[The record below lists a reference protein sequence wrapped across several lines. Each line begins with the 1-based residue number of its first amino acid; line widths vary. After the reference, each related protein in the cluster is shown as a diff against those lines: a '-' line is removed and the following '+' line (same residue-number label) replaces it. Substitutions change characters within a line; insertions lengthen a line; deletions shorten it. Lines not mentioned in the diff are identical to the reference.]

1 MYDSSLNS
9 ASLTIGEGFVGGI
22 AFAIAIKHGV
32 PIDEGGMSLFSAK
45 KILEAFKQVSPNVDL
60 SSAELILFFAGI
72 ALFIASIVAVIV
84 SITRMDNWITGAV
97 LYSLGFIF
105 GAIIIL

>member
-1 MYDSSLNS
+1 MYDDSLNS

-22 AFAIAIKHGV
+22 AFAIVIKHGV
-32 PIDEGGMSLFSAK
+32 SIDEGGISLFSAK
-45 KILEAFKQVSPNVDL
+45 KIVETFKQVSPNVDL
-60 SSAELILFFAGI
+60 SSTELVLFFAGI
-72 ALFIASIVAVIV
+72 ALFIVSIVAVME
-84 SITRMDNWITGAV
+84 SINRMDNWITGAV